1 MIIKGEVPSWTAVRA
16 GIPQGSVL
24 RPLLFF
30 VYINAMP
37 SVVKFGKLL
46 QFADDT
52 TLISN
57 TDTVKKLLSHDLALL
72 SDRLSSSRLKLI
84 INKSSVM

>member
-1 MIIKGEVPSWTAVRA
+1 VKINGEVSSWTAVRG
-16 GIPQGSVL
+16 GISQGSDL
-24 RPLLFF
+24 GPLLFL

-52 TLISN
+52 PP
-57 TDTVKKLLSHDLALL
+57 
-72 SDRLSSSRLKLI
+72 
-84 INKSSVM
+84 